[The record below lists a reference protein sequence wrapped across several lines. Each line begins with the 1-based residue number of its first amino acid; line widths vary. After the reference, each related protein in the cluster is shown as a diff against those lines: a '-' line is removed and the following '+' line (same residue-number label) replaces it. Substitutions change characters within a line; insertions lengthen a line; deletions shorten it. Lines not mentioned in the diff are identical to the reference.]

1 MDRKDPRTALRD
13 ESIWHNISENV
24 FRLHLVELEKCTNAV
39 PTGMQTFPVND
50 WLDRSPSNLHTLPLS
65 VEQQFAD
72 DFAYLSAVEE
82 GAQSVAAACVEEHIR
97 PPGLVIRFAALD
109 MSMKDT
115 TRSALQA
122 ILELLARGKPETETQ
137 SLLCQQVVQLH
148 FVRLLARLRSVKWQ
162 KPAYLSKSHK
172 KALWQ
177 DFANLTHRVQFIYT
191 KKESVSRRSVERQ
204 LQELAELYETFEYV
218 PSESVEERV
227 YMQRLIQQS
236 FEFCTNEEIR
246 EYAQRLQSSI
256 RLTPTKQVGAAV
268 KTFRQI
274 EKIAAYWR
282 ISLSLVQTARK
293 YPSLFRNIKT
303 DYLTPYKSIPTTIGY
318 EAWAKTCHVHAEVQL
333 TVYYDTL
340 TEQEQRNFHLP
351 RAIGT
356 SKYLC
361 YLCYHFLRA
370 HQRFFPSNT
379 HGRLYDQWTVPD
391 LTEFEE
397 PVRQRYRIIL
407 EDIDGQVVS
416 ETKAVRGT
424 EQSSSRLVK
433 WRPEPMTSRQNL
445 LNMDAEDE
453 SVV

>member
-50 WLDRSPSNLHTLPLS
+50 WLDQSASDSHTLPLS

-82 GAQSVAAACVEEHIR
+82 GAQSVAAACIEEHIR

-109 MSMKDT
+109 ISMNNT
-115 TRSALQA
+115 TKTTLQA
-122 ILELLARGKPETETQ
+122 MLELLTKSKPEIETH
-137 SLLCQQVVQLH
+137 SLLFQQVVQLH

-162 KPAYLSKSHK
+162 KPIYLSKSHK

-191 KKESVSRRSVERQ
+191 KKEGVLRRSVERH
-204 LQELAELYETFEYV
+204 LQALAEVYESFEYV
-218 PSESVEERV
+218 HSESVEEMLHMR
-227 YMQRLIQQS
+227 RLVQQS
-236 FEFCTNEEIR
+236 FEFCTCEEIR

-256 RLTPTKQVGAAV
+256 GLTPTKQVGAAI

-282 ISLSLVQTARK
+282 ISFSLVETARR
-293 YPSLFRNIKT
+293 YPSLFQNIKT
-303 DYLTPYKSIPTTIGY
+303 EYLTPYKSIPTSIGY
-318 EAWAKTCHVHAEVQL
+318 EPWAKTCHVHAEIQL
-333 TVYYDTL
+333 AVYYDTL
-340 TEQEQRNFHLP
+340 TEQEQRNCHHP

-370 HQRFFPSNT
+370 HRRFFPSNT

-397 PVRQRYRIIL
+397 QVRQRYRKIL
-407 EDIDGQVVS
+407 EDIDGEVVS
-416 ETKAVRGT
+416 ETKAVYGT
-424 EQSSSRLVK
+424 EPSSSGLVK

-445 LNMDAEDE
+445 LNMDAEE
-453 SVV
+453 ASVV